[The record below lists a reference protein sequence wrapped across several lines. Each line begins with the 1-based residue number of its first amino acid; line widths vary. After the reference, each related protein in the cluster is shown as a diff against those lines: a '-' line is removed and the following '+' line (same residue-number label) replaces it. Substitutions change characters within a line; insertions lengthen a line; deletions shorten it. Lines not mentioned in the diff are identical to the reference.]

1 MNPKKHVE
9 IFRLDAE
16 QHVAKEMEVQD
27 PKGTLINA
35 QILNYDY
42 NMIQDS
48 ENYPGYGVS
57 MVNNNLID
65 PFNPKPKKK

>member
-1 MNPKKHVE
+1 MQFQN
-9 IFRLDAE
+9 D
-16 QHVAKEMEVQD
+16 
-27 PKGTLINA
+27 KGALINA
-35 QILNYDY
+35 QILHYDY

-65 PFNPKPKKK
+65 PFNPKPKKNKL